1 MTTPDHAALLE
12 ALASGDNDRA
22 EAAALAWGRLG
33 EAALPALR
41 ELLSQSNVDC
51 RWWATRAIGAID
63 SAAAIPILI
72 GLCSDPDPDV
82 RACAVYS
89 LGAFG
94 ERAAD
99 AIPALIERLTD
110 SGVYVGQLAAD
121 SLAHIGPAAT
131 PALVEALKQGDPCVR
146 GRAARALAHIADLKS
161 IPALIASLE
170 DESPIVEYYADI
182 ALQKMGVGT
191 VLLKV

>member
-1 MTTPDHAALLE
+1 MTTPEQSALLE
-12 ALASGDNDRA
+12 ALASGDDDRA
-22 EAAALAWGRLG
+22 EAAALALGRLG
-33 EAALPALR
+33 EAALPGLR
-41 ELLSQSNVDC
+41 ELLSRSDVDC
-51 RWWATRAIGAID
+51 RWWATRAIGEIG
-63 SAAAIPILI
+63 AAAAMPILI
-72 GLCSDPDPDV
+72 DQCSDPDPDV
-82 RACAVYS
+82 RACAIYS
-89 LGAFG
+89 LGTFG

-99 AIPALIERLTD
+99 AVPVLIRRLTD
-110 SGVYVGQLAAD
+110 SGVYVSGLAAD
-121 SLAHIGPAAT
+121 ALARIGKAAT
-131 PALVEALKQGDPCVR
+131 PSLVRVLKDGTSPTR